1 MPKRGRQSL
10 SLFTS
15 LPEDLRRSIRSKS
28 GDATQLT
35 VQHPVN
41 TPTLP
46 VDSLFSTQT
55 LLRTQPYSDN
65 GGEEEQ
71 GEKRVD
77 LLGIKSILVNDSG
90 TIDESGEKDTILM
103 EVSQAQIPVERQSP
117 PNQNESHR
125 METSASLSPT
135 GRRKSESYDVNWLG
149 STNKIVKLSTAKAR
163 KQAKKRQCHAGT
175 IVNPHIDHPWD
186 CTGLVPRF
194 THIDHVPRQL
204 QKYFRQRG
212 LLFPEYDRLP
222 LLLDHTGWFSVTP
235 QPIAAH
241 IAERCQCDVIVDAF
255 CGVGGNAIAFAKTCE
270 RVIAI
275 DNDITRLKLARHNA
289 LHHGVADRI
298 EFILGDYTDF
308 ARSFAE
314 KNPGDKI
321 DVVFLS
327 PPWGGIDYLN
337 SPSETYSLSSILP
350 IHGKD
355 LFNLT
360 SKLTP
365 NIAYYL
371 PRNMDM
377 QEISELARE
386 LDYPDPERK
395 GRVRE
400 WVEVEEETVR
410 DKVKALTVYY
420 GALVADE

>member
-1 MPKRGRQSL
+1 MPKRGRHSL

-15 LPEDLRRSIRSKS
+15 LPEELRRSIHSKS
-28 GDATQLT
+28 SDTTKLT
-35 VQHPVN
+35 IQHPVSNPSVPIN
-41 TPTLP
+41 TL
-46 VDSLFSTQT
+46 LGTQT
-55 LLRTQPYSDN
+55 LLHTQPHSDD
-65 GGEEEQ
+65 GQGEEE
-71 GEKRVD
+71 GGKEVD
-77 LLGIKSILVNDSG
+77 VLGVKSALVNDSR
-90 TIDESGEKDTILM
+90 TNVESGEKDMTMM
-103 EVSQAQIPVERQSP
+103 EVSQAQIPKERQPSP
-117 PNQNESHR
+117 KQNESYR
-125 METSASLSPT
+125 MEVSSSLSPNAQ
-135 GRRKSESYDVNWLG
+135 RESESYGLNWLG
-149 STNKIVKLSTAKAR
+149 GTNKIVKPSTAKAR
-163 KQAKKRQCHAGT
+163 KPAKKRQRQTGP
-175 IVNPHIDHPWD
+175 IENPYIDHPWD

-194 THIDHVPRQL
+194 THIDHVPKQL

-275 DNDITRLKLARHNA
+275 DNDITRLKIARHNA

-298 EFILGDYTDF
+298 EFILGDYTEF

-314 KNPGDKI
+314 KNPEDKI

-337 SPSETYSLSSILP
+337 SPSATYSLSSILP
-350 IHGKD
+350 IHGRD

-410 DKVKALTVYY
+410 DKVKALTIYF
-420 GALVADE
+420 GGLVADE

>member
-1 MPKRGRQSL
+1 MPKRGRHSL

-15 LPEDLRRSIRSKS
+15 LPEDLRRSIHSKS
-28 GDATQLT
+28 SDTTKLT
-35 VQHPVN
+35 IQHP
-41 TPTLP
+41 
-46 VDSLFSTQT
+46 T
-55 LLRTQPYSDN
+55 LLHTQPYSDD
-65 GGEEEQ
+65 GEEEVQ
-71 GEKRVD
+71 GGKDAD
-77 LLGIKSILVNDSG
+77 LLGIKSTLVKGSRIN
-90 TIDESGEKDTILM
+90 DESGEKDMTMI
-103 EVSQAQIPVERQSP
+103 EAPQAQIQTERQSSP
-117 PNQNESHR
+117 KQNEPYQN
-125 METSASLSPT
+125 EVPASLSSNT
-135 GRRKSESYDVNWLG
+135 QRESESYDADWLG
-149 STNKIVKLSTAKAR
+149 GTNKIVKPSTAKAR
-163 KQAKKRQCHAGT
+163 KPAKKRQRQNGL
-175 IVNPHIDHPWD
+175 IENLYIDHPWD

-194 THIDHVPRQL
+194 THIDHVPKQL

-298 EFILGDYTDF
+298 EFILGDYTEF

-314 KNPGDKI
+314 KNPEDKI

-337 SPSETYSLSSILP
+337 SPSATYSLSSILP
-350 IHGKD
+350 IHGRD

-410 DKVKALTVYY
+410 DKVKALTIYF
-420 GALVADE
+420 GGLVADE